1 MQICQKCK
9 KAPATIH
16 LTDIN
21 NNVKKEI
28 HMCESCAAAMGFS
41 FAAAAKLPQLL
52 GLTAQ
57 KKAGTQKARPAAEID
72 IVCDVCGRSWSEF
85 RAKGRLGCPH
95 DYSAF
100 RERLD
105 PLIADMHGSGAHHV
119 GKRPCGDNRRRD
131 LWRER
136 RETEEKLRE
145 AVRGE
150 KYEEAARLRDRLQRL
165 KDELDQGPGNRE

>member
-28 HMCESCAAAMGFS
+28 HMCETCAAAMGFS

-52 GLTAQ
+52 GLTAH
-57 KKAGTQKARPAAEID
+57 KKAASQKARPPAETE
-72 IVCDVCGRSWSEF
+72 IVCHVCGRSWSEF

-95 DYSAF
+95 DYQAF
-100 RERLD
+100 RERLE
-105 PLIADMHGSGAHHV
+105 PLIAEMHGSDTHHV
-119 GKRPCGDNRRRD
+119 GKRPHGDNRRRS

-136 RETEEKLRE
+136 CEAEDRLRE
-145 AVRGE
+145 AIRSE
-150 KYEEAARLRDRLQRL
+150 KYEEAARLRDCLRQL
-165 KDELDQGPGNRE
+165 KGELEAGNKTGE